1 MVSWT
6 ALSFSWLSWRLTS
19 KKSFDKTVKSCSNL
33 HDVTCL
39 IFWALSDGNEKNKNL
54 YCSVRKSKENLRLLA
69 RQRVNRIETY
79 VTSFMDP
86 LRHFFPHSFI
96 ASLQY
101 FFCLLQNDL
110 SYFSTVIRCGL
121 AMQICQSRR
130 RSELNEKWS
139 TFWFG
144 FNKIT
149 FTCKLIKCNSMKFH
163 QLVNESNVIIEITFT
178 CNLINQIQFSEIPQT
193 CK

>member
-1 MVSWT
+1 MHLPRHISGYATDCNKQKNLSEQQTGFVTGVVVCDKLKFIFLKVIKRFGKGQINLVSWT

-19 KKSFDKTVKSCSNL
+19 KKSFDKTVNSCSNL

-101 FFCLLQNDL
+101 FFIAQLH
-110 SYFSTVIRCGL
+110 S
-121 AMQICQSRR
+121 
-130 RSELNEKWS
+130 
-139 TFWFG
+139 
-144 FNKIT
+144 
-149 FTCKLIKCNSMKFH
+149 KL
-163 QLVNESNVIIEITFT
+163 
-178 CNLINQIQFSEIPQT
+178 
-193 CK
+193 